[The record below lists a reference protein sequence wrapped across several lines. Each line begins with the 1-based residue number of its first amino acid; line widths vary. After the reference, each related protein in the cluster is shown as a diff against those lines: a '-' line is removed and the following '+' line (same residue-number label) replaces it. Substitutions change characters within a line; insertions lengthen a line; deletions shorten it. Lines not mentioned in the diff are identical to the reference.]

1 MLNDNMKAN
10 CSKHKD
16 VVSTLYRL

>member
-1 MLNDNMKAN
+1 MKAN
-10 CSKHKD
+10 CSKHKE

>member
-1 MLNDNMKAN
+1 MKAN